1 MNEVLIPSI
10 TTPATPPI
18 GRVVAQPRRS
28 RRVLLRPILGTVM
41 LVVVAV
47 FLWRAGRTIDWR
59 VTWSTLQTVNPLW
72 YGLALAAFWITFM
85 VRTTRWRVLLGNAR
99 ILPPAAGESVGFG
112 TITLAM
118 LRAWF
123 LNAVTV
129 GQLGDAYRAM
139 TIANRAKAR
148 VTRIVGTILAERVS
162 EVVIL
167 TVMLVPALISV
178 FGKHLPIS
186 SFEMWAMIAA
196 ILVAGPTALLTG
208 PHILVVASGRL
219 PERIAHHVHD
229 LAAGIEECLRPPFRV
244 IACSILV
251 WSGETVTLF
260 LVGRSIGVHL
270 TIPQA
275 AAIALM
281 TALLTAIPITPAG
294 IGIAES
300 GMVLMFSGIG
310 LPLGTATALTILAR
324 SITFGSLV
332 IFGGIGWLPA
342 LILRR
347 SPSAALEPGIAD

>member
-1 MNEVLIPSI
+1 MNDVLMPSV
-10 TTPATPPI
+10 TAAAAPLAPV
-18 GRVVAQPRRS
+18 RRERS
-28 RRVLLRPILGTVM
+28 RRALIRPALGVAM
-41 LVVVAV
+41 LAIVAV
-47 FLWRAGRTIDWR
+47 FLWRAGKTIDWR
-59 VTWSTLQTVNPLW
+59 VTWHTLQTVNPLW

-85 VRTTRWRVLLGNAR
+85 VRTARWRVLLGNAA
-99 ILPPAAGESVGFG
+99 ILPPTTGQPVRFATV
-112 TITLAM
+112 TTTM

-139 TIANRAKAR
+139 TIAERAKAR
-148 VTRIVGTILAERVS
+148 VSRVVGTILAERVS

-186 SFEMWAMIAA
+186 SFEMWSMIAA
-196 ILVAGPTALLTG
+196 ILVAGPTALLIG
-208 PHILVVASGRL
+208 PRILVATSGRL
-219 PERIAHHVHD
+219 PDRIAGHVHD
-229 LAAGIEECLRPPFRV
+229 LAAGIEECLRPPLRV
-244 IACSILV
+244 IGCSILV

-260 LVGRSIGVHL
+260 LVSRSIDVHL

-281 TALLTAIPITPAG
+281 TALLTAVPVTPAG

-332 IFGGIGWLPA
+332 VVGGIGWLPA
-342 LILRR
+342 LILKR
-347 SPSAALEPGIAD
+347 PSVVEPGIAD